1 MTDTP
6 DAQTSAGYSLD
17 DQVGYKLRLAN
28 QKHLEVFSRMMP
40 DVTPTQ
46 FAVLAR
52 LRDTGPVSQNQLGR
66 MVGMDAATTKGVID
80 RLRAKGFVQSFKSQT
95 DMRRHEI
102 ALTDAGRT
110 FADTAVDVALEISQA
125 TTANLTRREL
135 AQLLALLDKL

>member
-1 MTDTP
+1 
-6 DAQTSAGYSLD
+6 
-17 DQVGYKLRLAN
+17 
-28 QKHLEVFSRMMP
+28 MMP

-66 MVGMDAATTKGVID
+66 RVGMDAATTKGVID
-80 RLRAKGFVQSFKSQT
+80 RLRTKGFVRSFKSQT

-110 FADTAVDVALEISQA
+110 FADTAVGVALEISQA
-125 TTANLTRREL
+125 TTANLTRREQ